1 MLLVR
6 GDMNNWGETDAM
18 NYIGSGVYRGKI
30 TLAPG
35 SYYFKVATAD
45 WTTVNLGAPSD
56 DAIVEEQELQS
67 MLPFSNDNF
76 VLNITTAATYLFYV
90 DASDPNAPILTVKNE
105 EPFVGTTVYVR
116 GAMNGWGETNPLHYI
131 GNGQY
136 ETSFS
141 INAGSYEFKVASA
154 DWATV
159 NMGAPADDKTVQLG
173 EHQLLVSGSN
183 DNLTMTFTGWGEV
196 DTLSYQGNSLYQVD
210 INLAAG
216 DYEFKVAS
224 ADWSTVNLGANEQ
237 SDVVVLSQ
245 PYQLVQGS
253 NSNLKLSLST
263 DGRYR
268 FEVKGPNP
276 NTAIITVSLLP

>member
-1 MLLVR
+1 
-6 GDMNNWGETDAM
+6 
-18 NYIGSGVYRGKI
+18 
-30 TLAPG
+30 
-35 SYYFKVATAD
+35 
-45 WTTVNLGAPSD
+45 
-56 DAIVEEQELQS
+56 
-67 MLPFSNDNF
+67 
-76 VLNITTAATYLFYV
+76 
-90 DASDPNAPILTVKNE
+90 VKNE

-116 GAMNGWGETNPLHYI
+116 GAMNGWGETNPLYYI

-183 DNLTMTFTGWGEV
+183 DNLTMTFTETGEYTFIFDASNLAEPTLTVYAAAMFGNTPVYIRGSMNGWGEV